1 MSKECKR
8 ARNVVIGLWLT
19 LTLLT
24 IAFSS
29 CSDNKVLSAHG
40 QESDYKYEAKMDEI
54 YENTFW
60 TCENCD
66 EID

>member
-40 QESDYKYEAKMDEI
+40 QESDYYYELGMDEM
-54 YENTFW
+54 YLNN
-60 TCENCD
+60 CCNCD

>member
-40 QESDYKYEAKMDEI
+40 QESDYYYELTIDRV
-54 YENTFW
+54 N
-60 TCENCD
+60 CENCD

>member
-8 ARNVVIGLWLT
+8 ARKVVIGLWLT

-40 QESDYKYEAKMDEI
+40 QESDYYYELEMDEM
-54 YENTFW
+54 YPFN
-60 TCENCD
+60 CNNCD

>member
-40 QESDYKYEAKMDEI
+40 QESDYYYELEMDKM
-54 YENTFW
+54 YPFN
-60 TCENCD
+60 CNNCD